1 MSTELLIQPDF
12 NLTASNSDK
21 LKQQLSEAI
30 HSGKKNIVIDLDG
43 VEIIDSTGLSVLIFA
58 HNRVKNV
65 HPLVLQNV
73 SDDIKRL
80 LSITRLDKYFEIG

>member
-1 MSTELLIQPDF
+1 MSVELLIQPDF

-21 LKQQLSEAI
+21 LKQQLRDAI
-30 HSGKKNIVIDLDG
+30 HAGNKNIVIDLNG
-43 VEIIDSTGLSVLIFA
+43 VEIIDSTGLSVLISA
-58 HNRVKNV
+58 HNSVKNV

-80 LSITRLDKYFEIG
+80 LSITRLDKHFDIS